1 MNLKNLFHRIR
12 NQINPQ
18 PELTDE
24 VVLKFL
30 NILEQARRDDLS
42 CTDIYA
48 RLDEFV
54 ETELQG
60 VDADKI
66 SPLIHEHLDIC
77 SECCEE
83 YEALLTVVEHTKEE
97 KDGR

>member
-60 VDADKI
+60 ADADKI

-97 KDGR
+97 KDGH

>member
-18 PELTDE
+18 PEPTDE

-60 VDADKI
+60 ADVDKI
-66 SPLIHEHLDIC
+66 SPLLHEHLDIC

-83 YEALLTVVEHTKEE
+83 YEALLTVVEHTKDE

>member
-12 NQINPQ
+12 NQISPQ

-24 VVLKFL
+24 VVIKFL
-30 NILEQARRDDLS
+30 SILEQARRDDLS

-83 YEALLTVVEHTKEE
+83 YEALLTVVEHTKAEN
-97 KDGR
+97 DGR